1 MSPADQIRSLSW
13 GDTFFL
19 YLERDGQPLNIASTC
34 EFEGKITLQA
44 CARFIESKLDLIA
57 RYKQRAVFP
66 PFNLG
71 LPTWELD
78 PNFDIRNHVREIV
91 LKQGTDSDL
100 KAEAARIIS
109 SQLDR
114 NHPLWDITLVRG
126 LKGNRTGMIIRLHH
140 CMADGVSGV
149 GIMNVLLDATPTPQ
163 KPQRKKPSNE
173 QPGPTDSVAILLD
186 RFLKSYQ
193 SFLQGALTAQTEVLN
208 IAQEL
213 LAGAAHGQT
222 EELIH
227 LVPELGTPSERLP
240 FNKVCR
246 GPQQLAWAEIS
257 MAEIKAVRAT
267 LGGTVND
274 VVLAT
279 VTSAIRR
286 YSESL
291 GVKLRGRHVRLIV
304 PVNIR
309 GKGDVS
315 ELGNQITFLP
325 INVPLDVRDPCV
337 LLSRVSERMTFLRSV
352 GVPELVGLFGT
363 LVSKVPLPLQ
373 AVLVPLLTQLPL
385 SLCNMICT
393 NIPGPQVPLYMLGH
407 KLLRCYPYVPIGG
420 ELGLNV
426 AILSYDGTAYFGF
439 GGDVH
444 AVPDIAR
451 FEELLRESFQ
461 ELRAAAAAYQ
471 HHQDVSENQ
480 AGDRVTPK
488 PTRSRRAAVEKLGPK
503 PKIRSASPTKRVM
516 PKRHSAAKT
525 SAVPFPPAP
534 NPSMANAETA
544 QAGD

>member
-19 YLERDGQPLNIASTC
+19 YLEREGQPLNIASTC
-34 EFEGKITLQA
+34 EFEGKISLAA
-44 CARFIESKLDLIA
+44 CTKHIESKLNLIP

-71 LPTWELD
+71 LPSWEPD

-91 LKQGTDSDL
+91 LRQGTDSDL

-114 NHPLWDITLVRG
+114 NHPLWTITLVRG
-126 LKGNRTGMIIRLHH
+126 LTGNRTGLIIRLHH
-140 CMADGVSGV
+140 CLADGISGV
-149 GIMNVLLDATPTPQ
+149 GIMNVLLDASPTPQ
-163 KPQRKKPSNE
+163 KLPRKKKQAEPH
-173 QPGPTDSVAILLD
+173 GPTDSVALLLD

-193 SFLQGALTAQTEVLN
+193 SFMQGALTAQTEVLN
-208 IAQEL
+208 IAREL

-246 GPQQLAWAEIS
+246 GPQQLAWAEIP
-257 MAEIKAVRAT
+257 MAEIKAVRT
-267 LGGTVND
+267 NLGGTVND
-274 VVLAT
+274 VVLTT

-286 YSESL
+286 YSEL
-291 GVKLRGRHVRLIV
+291 HKVKLKGRHVRLIV

-309 GKGDVS
+309 GKGDVG

-325 INVPLDVRDPCV
+325 INVPLDVRDPR
-337 LLSRVSERMTFLRSV
+337 LLLGRVSERMTFLRSV

-373 AVLVPLLTQLPL
+373 AVLVPLITQLPL

-393 NIPGPQVPLYMLGH
+393 NIPGPQLPLYMLGH

-420 ELGLNV
+420 ELGVNV

-451 FEELLRESFQ
+451 FEGLLRESFQ
-461 ELRAAAAAYQ
+461 ELRAAAAASQRYE
-471 HHQDVSENQ
+471 DVSEKQ
-480 AGDRVTPK
+480 VGDKVTPK
-488 PTRSRRAAVEKLGPK
+488 PTRSRKVTVEKRSPK
-503 PKIRSASPTKRVM
+503 GKVRTSPPAKRATGQ
-516 PKRHSAAKT
+516 RHSATKA
-525 SAVPFPPAP
+525 SAVPFPLTTS
-534 NPSMANAETA
+534 PSMANAESA